1 MVTGWQ
7 KYFRAKG
14 VGYELLFV
22 GSLRDHCGMSEK
34 EGNFIHS
41 NYLSEKKRNTT
52 KWRASQFRIPDE
64 LFIDSTGKKM
74 NIIFSRTNLNIGT
87 GGCCGRGGANQWKNL
102 KNSRLLLH
110 SYLISYA
117 HFQSK
122 YIDLYIIYLN
132 SVNFFKNG

>member
-41 NYLSEKKRNTT
+41 NYLSEKK
-52 KWRASQFRIPDE
+52 KKHHEMKGFSIPH
-64 LFIDSTGKKM
+64 SG
-74 NIIFSRTNLNIGT
+74 RTV
-87 GGCCGRGGANQWKNL
+87 
-102 KNSRLLLH
+102 H
-110 SYLISYA
+110 
-117 HFQSK
+117 
-122 YIDLYIIYLN
+122 
-132 SVNFFKNG
+132 